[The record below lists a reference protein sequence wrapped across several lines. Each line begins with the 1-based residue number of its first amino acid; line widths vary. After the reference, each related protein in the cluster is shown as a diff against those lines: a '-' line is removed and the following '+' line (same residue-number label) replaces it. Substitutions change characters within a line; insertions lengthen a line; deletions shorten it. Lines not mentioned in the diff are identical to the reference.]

1 MFSGVTFEDQV
12 ASLTWP
18 CTFTP
23 WLVGGMG
30 YDYRL
35 TMAVPSDVM
44 YGLHHDIV
52 YRRLE
57 LVLFSA
63 AVNSEL
69 LQFELQVLFR
79 DFELGL

>member
-1 MFSGVTFEDQV
+1 
-12 ASLTWP
+12 
-18 CTFTP
+18 
-23 WLVGGMG
+23 
-30 YDYRL
+30 
-35 TMAVPSDVM
+35 MAMPSDVM